1 MIPCYRDN
9 PYSLCHAIF
18 LPFLITNT
26 SLSSYEAVS
35 DKIRENLAGQKE
47 MERFIEILS
56 EQEPVTE
63 FDGVLW
69 AAMVDHMTVNN
80 PKDIVITFRDGTEI
94 KENMDTK

>member
-1 MIPCYRDN
+1 
-9 PYSLCHAIF
+9 
-18 LPFLITNT
+18 
-26 SLSSYEAVS
+26 
-35 DKIRENLAGQKE
+35 